1 MSKKVALISGITGQD
16 GSFLAEFLIEKRIRG
31 TWYPETFFFI

>member
-1 MSKKVALISGITGQD
+1 MSKKVALISGITGQERFVPGRVPD
-16 GSFLAEFLIEKRIRG
+16 RKRIRG

>member
-1 MSKKVALISGITGQD
+1 MSKKVTLISGITGQD
-16 GSFLAEFLIEKRIRG
+16 GSFLARVPDRKRIRG

>member
-16 GSFLAEFLIEKRIRG
+16 GSFLAEFLIEIRIRG